1 MEVSGVRTQDILAR
15 GSDNKGNSRE
25 GGREN
30 GVSQG
35 ERGESKGGM
44 ESWRMAVNSC

>member
-1 MEVSGVRTQDILAR
+1 MEASGVRTQDILVR
-15 GSDNKGNSRE
+15 GSENRGKSRS

-30 GVSQG
+30 GVSQE

-44 ESWRMAVNSC
+44 ESCKMAANSC